1 MVPQRSAPT
10 QPTNYRSAAPTTTAI
25 AQRSVPAPAPKPVTP
40 TILVQRAVPAPKPTP
55 TPVAI
60 KVIPPVQEQPE
71 VQLYASNEAIE
82 IPVQQYRDFS
92 NIDMNNVS
100 IENNSRVNSFEMPI
114 IEVQLPTVALP
125 KIEIEK
131 EEEVIV
137 NKGEATTPEKGT
149 NEREFSM
156 PTVSFKEKSATAK
169 RVKVIA
175 PKKGNKNF
183 YTQKYSSK
191 ISFRVRF
198 SQTKKAIKSAVKVT
212 PKKKVK
218 IAPKICF
225 TF

>member
-1 MVPQRSAPT
+1 VRQRN
-10 QPTNYRSAAPTTTAI
+10 QPIIEVQHLRLLPLHKEVFRHLLQN
-25 AQRSVPAPAPKPVTP
+25 QLHH
-40 TILVQRAVPAPKPTP
+40 TIPVQRAVPAPA
-55 TPVAI
+55 PVAPR
-60 KVIPPVQEQPE
+60 VIAPVQEQPE

-92 NIDMNNVS
+92 NIDMDNVS
-100 IENNSRVNSFEMPI
+100 IENNSRGNTFEMPKV
-114 IEVQLPTVALP
+114 EVQLPTVALP
-125 KIEIEK
+125 KMEQEK

-137 NKGEATTPEKGT
+137 NKGEATTTEKGS

-156 PTVSFKEKSATAK
+156 PSVSFKGKSATAK
-169 RVKVIA
+169 RVKISA

-198 SQTKKAIKSAVKVT
+198 TQTKNALKSAVKVT

-218 IAPKICF
+218 IAPKVCF